1 MVIQVNYIT
10 SIKGWCSNNPN
21 NWVAEERQ
29 LNDDFNIQE
38 AKLTV
43 KRFKR
48 MWLYILSLNQLKNKV
63 FKYKYPRFSNLCL
76 LLSII
81 IILLYEPNQVLCNLM
96 IILFILFGI
105 NNPSFRRVANP
116 MMDKYFFRADLI
128 NPYAKVNVSSQAEKD
143 DDDLVSKIYVEKQK
157 NKQNAE
163 DKKKDNVKKEKG
175 FYQVFKKIYLSLLHT
190 LIAITDKLEKLK
202 K

>member
-1 MVIQVNYIT
+1 LVIQAKYIT
-10 SIKGWCSNNPN
+10 SIRGWCSNNPN
-21 NWVAEERQ
+21 DWVAEERQ
-29 LNDDFNIQE
+29 LNDDFNIKE

-48 MWLYILSLNQLKNKV
+48 MWLYILFLNQLKNAV

-76 LLSII
+76 LLSMI

-96 IILFILFGI
+96 ITLFILFGI
-105 NNPSFRRVANP
+105 NNPSFRKVADPIMN
-116 MMDKYFFRADLI
+116 KYFFRADLI
-128 NPYAKVNVSSQAEKD
+128 NPYAKVNVSSQVEKD
-143 DDDLVSKIYVEKQK
+143 DEYLINKIYIKKQK
-157 NKQNAE
+157 TNQDKENK
-163 DKKKDNVKKEKG
+163 KVDNVKKEKG
-175 FYQVFKKIYLSLLHT
+175 FYQTFKKIYLSLLHT